1 WTALLSLTL
10 HPLSVEVATSPIT
23 LSPIE
28 PSTHFSVSLSGFA
41 SEDEAEQVELSI
53 SSALHLN
60 IESRVEGDTKYFRV
74 SVHYDGEAAFSEG
87 AAALHLSFSHIP
99 ESYPPLGGIQIVRM
113 PLMDGLEKNRPIPVR
128 QANLE
133 AFNSYANT
141 AEGLMRHYQLVE
153 HVVLPTLE
161 NDPNAWLRPSN
172 WVPIGSADAPFEG
185 SFNGSDNTLSG
196 LQLSFS
202 SAPFDELGLFGVIG
216 EGAAIENLG
225 VLGFSMNN
233 GPSVGG
239 GVVARN
245 NGGLVHNCHAKGNFE
260 DYNIGAAGGVVGLNE
275 GGTVRSSHA
284 AVNIYGTS
292 GPSGG
297 VVGRNNG
304 GTVTHC
310 YATGSLA
317 GQTATGGVVGENNGG
332 RVQNSYSSN
341 NLMGYPGDVGGVVGN
356 NSGTVQNCYATGN
369 ISGNQTAFFHGGG
382 VVGWNN
388 GGVVENCYATGNIGT
403 GSYSMGGV
411 AGGGEGTVRNCVAL
425 SPSVRS
431 LWAHTT
437 PTRIAFWNNAT
448 IMNYARADMQ
458 LYAENALL
466 DPESLMFGRYTE
478 HGQNLPLSGDNSV
491 SDPHWWTT
499 ASHWAT
505 TGGASAWDFEN
516 IWEWVETNNTGGAG
530 PYNLPILRNV
540 GGLQNPSVR

>member
-1 WTALLSLTL
+1 
-10 HPLSVEVATSPIT
+10 
-23 LSPIE
+23 
-28 PSTHFSVSLSGFA
+28 
-41 SEDEAEQVELSI
+41 VELSI

-161 NDPNAWLRPSN
+161 NDPNAWLHPSN

-196 LQLSFS
+196 LQLSFP

-216 EGAAIENLG
+216 ASAAIENLG
-225 VLGFSMNN
+225 VLGFSMRNI
-233 GPSVGG
+233 PSGG
-239 GVVARN
+239 AVVARN

-260 DYNIGAAGGVVGLNE
+260 GNIGAVGGVVGINE

-284 AVNIYGTS
+284 AVNIYGPG

-297 VVGRNNG
+297 VVGENNG

-310 YATGSLA
+310 YATGNLA
-317 GQTATGGVVGENNGG
+317 GQASIGGVVGENNGG
-332 RVQNSYSSN
+332 RVQNSYSTSN
-341 NLMGYPGDVGGVVGN
+341 VELTSAWYAGGVVGLN
-356 NSGTVQNCYATGN
+356 D
-369 ISGNQTAFFHGGG
+369 
-382 VVGWNN
+382 
-388 GGVVENCYATGNIGT
+388 GGVVENCYATGNIRGDYI
-403 GSYSMGGV
+403 SGGV
-411 AGGGEGTVRNCVAL
+411 VGRNYGSTVQNCYATGNIRGGWGGIGGVTGGVGGTVKNCVAL
-425 SPSVRS
+425 SPEIRAVNPVYEALGRVTGGNG
-431 LWAHTT
+431 LAPTT
-437 PTRIAFWNNAT
+437 LMN
-448 IMNYARADMQ
+448 NYAKENMRLYENDAPVQ
-458 LYAENALL
+458 LTNSETA
-466 DPESLMFGRYTE
+466 PFTK

-505 TGGASAWDFEN
+505 TDGASAWDFEN
-516 IWEWVETNNTGGAG
+516 IWEWVETHNTGGAG